1 MTSAFVLEVNANCKK
16 KIIRVW
22 FSVAAERSLHDSRES
37 SPKCPETFTTREES
51 WDLASDQGNSPFG
64 SPWEGV
70 ISTSLQRQRNDS
82 TQAVPSS
89 TTNNE
94 G

>member
-1 MTSAFVLEVNANCKK
+1 MY
-16 KIIRVW
+16 
-22 FSVAAERSLHDSRES
+22 
-37 SPKCPETFTTREES
+37 PEAQNNLGES
-51 WDLASDQGNSPFG
+51 WDVINEQGNSPFG

-94 G
+94 GINNLMTNNTPTTRMPLTKTQQK